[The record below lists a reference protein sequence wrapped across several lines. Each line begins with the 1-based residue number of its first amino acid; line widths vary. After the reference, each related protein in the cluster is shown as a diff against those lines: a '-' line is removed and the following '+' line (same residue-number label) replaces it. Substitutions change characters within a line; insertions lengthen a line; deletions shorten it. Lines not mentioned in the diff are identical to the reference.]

1 MGEGSQRGVA
11 APQAVWA
18 QVREDYLAGRP
29 ATECCRLHGVG
40 LSALRG
46 RAAREGWR
54 RADQPWTPPAR
65 LDPWDEGVALEEE
78 TGGDLDQVEFGSLA
92 WIAHRRMMRAVL
104 RGDAM
109 EALRW
114 RRVRLIMDAEAAEEA
129 EGEARFDA
137 EEARRAQAAA
147 DRAFL
152 AAMEADGSDGSD
164 GSDGVFSDRGPD
176 GRG

>member
-1 MGEGSQRGVA
+1 MTEGSQRGVA

-18 QVREDYLAGRP
+18 QVREDYLAGRS
-29 ATECCRLHGVG
+29 ASECCRLHGVG

-65 LDPWDEGVALEEE
+65 LDPWDEGVALEESI
-78 TGGDLDQVEFGSLA
+78 GGDLDRVELGSLA
-92 WIAHRRMMRAVL
+92 FVAHRRMMRAVL

-114 RRVRLIMDAEAAEEA
+114 RRVRLVMDAEAAEILEAIERDEA
-129 EGEARFDA
+129 EDWHREQAGQREANR
-137 EEARRAQAAA
+137 
-147 DRAFL
+147 
-152 AAMEADGSDGSD
+152 SDGSD
-164 GSDGVFSDRGPD
+164 GSDGVFSDRAPD
-176 GRG
+176 GQG